1 MASKLVIVESPAKAR
16 TLNKILGRSY
26 SVKAS
31 VGHVRDLPRASL
43 GVDIDRGFIPQY
55 VIPAEKKKIVG
66 EIKKAASKAS
76 SIYLATDPDREGEAI
91 SWHLVQAARLGKDD
105 IPVQRVVFQE
115 ITKDAVQ
122 EAFQSPRS
130 IDMNLVNAQQA
141 RRILDR
147 LVGYKLSPLLWRKVQ
162 RGLSAGRVQSVA
174 VRMIVDREREI
185 QNFISKEYW
194 IMEVELAPPEE
205 KEASFKARLFAL
217 ADGTK
222 LDIGNKDETE
232 RVTADLEKAGYAVKA
247 VVTKQVARQP
257 APPFITSTLQQ
268 EAWQKMHFTAGRTMA
283 VAQQLYEGLPLGKEG
298 SVGLI
303 TYMRTDSTHVAASAI
318 SEAREFI
325 GEKYGAKFLPPKP
338 RSFVRKVKWA
348 QEAHEAIRP
357 TKIYRQPEQ
366 LRPFLNPAQL
376 KLYELIWKRMV
387 ASQMSAALYDT
398 TNVEIETSNAAAREA
413 IGSPKSSP
421 NFLGEKQ
428 PQGYLLKASSSVV
441 KFPGFMVV
449 YSESRNE
456 DERGESSDFIGVS
469 LPKLRIGEKLI
480 YMGTFPEQCFT
491 QPPPRYTEAT
501 LIKTLEQKGIGR
513 PSTYAP
519 ILSTIQERDYVNKA
533 DGKFH
538 PTELGIIVN
547 KILTEHFPKIVDPG
561 FTAQMEEQLDEIAQ
575 GKYEWI
581 AALQEFYPPFQD
593 MLDKAWINL
602 EKVNMTQMSEET
614 CPNCGRPMVI
624 KVGRFGKFLA
634 CSGYPDC
641 KTTMAY
647 VIKTGVPCPQ
657 CGGEL
662 VGKINRR
669 KKMFYGCRN
678 FPQCQFAINR
688 RPIAQPCPDCGNLL
702 VQDRGD
708 WAKCVACQRKVKLS
722 VPEKQKEEVAL

>member
-31 VGHVRDLPRASL
+31 LGHVRDLPRASL
-43 GVDIDRGFIPQY
+43 GVDIDKGFIPKY

-66 EIKKAASKAS
+66 EIKKVASKAS

-91 SWHLVQAARLGKDD
+91 SWHLVQAARLDKDD
-105 IPVQRVVFQE
+105 TPLQRIVFQE

-185 QNFISKEYW
+185 QNFIPQEYW
-194 IMEVELAPPEE
+194 IIEVELAPPEE

-222 LDIGNKDETE
+222 LDIGNKDEAD
-232 RVTADLEKAGYAVKA
+232 RVIADLEQAEYAVKSIQ
-247 VVTKQVARQP
+247 TKQLARQP

-268 EAWQKMHFTAGRTMA
+268 EAWQKLHFTAGRTMA
-283 VAQQLYEGLPLGKEG
+283 IAQQLYEGLPLGKEG

-303 TYMRTDSTHVAASAI
+303 TYMRTDSTHVANTAI

-338 RSFVRKVKWA
+338 RSFARKAKWA

-398 TNVEIETSNAAAREA
+398 TNVEIEASKA
-413 IGSPKSSP
+413 G
-421 NFLGEKQ
+421 GEKQ

-441 KFPGFMVV
+441 RFSGFIVV
-449 YSESRNE
+449 YSESRDE
-456 DERGESSDFIGVS
+456 DERGESFVS
-469 LPKLRIGEKLI
+469 LPKLRIGDKLI
-480 YMGTFPEQCFT
+480 YLGTFPEQCFT

-501 LIKTLEQKGIGR
+501 LIKALEQKGIGR

-533 DGKFH
+533 DGKFQ
-538 PTELGIIVN
+538 PTELGIMVN
-547 KILTEHFPKIVDPG
+547 KILTAHFPKIVDPG

-602 EKVNMTQMSEET
+602 EKVSMTQVSEET

-641 KTTMAY
+641 KTTMPY
-647 VIKTGVPCPQ
+647 TVKTGVSCPQ

-662 VGKINRR
+662 VKRIS
-669 KKMFYGCRN
+669 KKKKKVFYGCSK
-678 FPQCQFAINR
+678 FPKCQFTVNR

-702 VQDRGD
+702 VQYRGD
-708 WAKCVACQRKVKLS
+708 WAKCVACQRKVRLS
-722 VPEKQKEEVAL
+722 GPEKQKEGVAL

>member
-31 VGHVRDLPRASL
+31 LGHVRDLPRASL
-43 GVDIDRGFIPQY
+43 GVDIDKGFIPQY
-55 VIPAEKKKIVG
+55 VIPAKKKKIVG
-66 EIKKAASKAS
+66 EIKKAASKAN

-91 SWHLVQAARLGKDD
+91 SWHLVQAARLEKED

-130 IDMNLVNAQQA
+130 IDMNLVDAQQA

-185 QNFISKEYW
+185 QDFIPQEYW
-194 IMEVELAPPEE
+194 IMEVELAPPEG
-205 KEASFKARLFAL
+205 KKVSFRARLFAL

-222 LDIGNKDETE
+222 LDIGSKDEAE
-232 RVTADLEKAGYAVKA
+232 RVTAYLEKAEYAVKA
-247 VVTKQVARQP
+247 VATKQVTRQP

-268 EAWQKMHFTAGRTMA
+268 EAWQRLRFTAGRTMA
-283 VAQQLYEGLPLGKEG
+283 IAQQLYEGLPLGKEG

-303 TYMRTDSTHVAASAI
+303 TYMRTDSTHVVASAI
-318 SEAREFI
+318 SEVRKFI
-325 GEKYGAKFLPPKP
+325 NEQYGAKFLPPKA
-338 RSFVRKVKWA
+338 RSFVKKAKWA

-366 LRPFLNPAQL
+366 LRPFLDPAQL

-387 ASQMSAALYDT
+387 ASQMATALYDA
-398 TNVEIETSNAAAREA
+398 TNVEVEASNAAARKA
-413 IGSPKSSP
+413 TPKSSP

-441 KFPGFMVV
+441 KFSGFMVV
-449 YSESRNE
+449 YSESRDE
-456 DERGESSDFIGVS
+456 DERGEGSDFIGVS
-469 LPKLRIGEKLI
+469 LPKLRIGDKLI
-480 YMGTFPEQCFT
+480 YLGIFPEQCFT

-501 LIKTLEQKGIGR
+501 LIKALEQKGIGR

-533 DGKFH
+533 NGRFH
-538 PTELGIIVN
+538 PTELGITVN
-547 KILTEHFPKIVDPG
+547 KILAEHFPKIVDPG
-561 FTAQMEEQLDEIAQ
+561 FTAQMEEQLDEIAR

-593 MLDKAWINL
+593 TLDKAWINL
-602 EKVNMTQMSEET
+602 EKVSLTQMSEET

-641 KTTMAY
+641 KTTMPYA
-647 VIKTGVPCPQ
+647 VKTGVSCPQ
-657 CGGEL
+657 CGSEL
-662 VGKINRR
+662 V
-669 KKMFYGCRN
+669 KKVSKKKKVFYGCSN
-678 FPQCQFAINR
+678 FPKCKFAVNR

-702 VQDRGD
+702 VQYGGD
-708 WAKCVACQRKVKLS
+708 WAKCVACQHKVKLS
-722 VPEKQKEEVAL
+722 GLEEQKDEVAL

>member
-26 SVKAS
+26 NVKAS
-31 VGHVRDLPRASL
+31 LGHVRDLPRASL
-43 GVDIDRGFIPQY
+43 GVDIDKGFIPQY
-55 VIPAEKKKIVG
+55 VIPTKKKKIVG
-66 EIKKAASKAS
+66 EIKKAASKAGF
-76 SIYLATDPDREGEAI
+76 IYLATDPDREGEAI
-91 SWHLVQAARLGKDD
+91 SWHLVQAAKLDKDD
-105 IPVQRVVFQE
+105 RPVQRVVFQE

-122 EAFQSPRS
+122 NAFQSPRS

-147 LVGYKLSPLLWRKVQ
+147 LVGYKLSPFLWRKVQ

-174 VRMIVDREREI
+174 VRMVVDREQEI
-185 QNFISKEYW
+185 QNFISQEYW

-205 KEASFKARLFAL
+205 KGASFKARLFAL
-217 ADGTK
+217 ADGTT
-222 LDIGNKDETE
+222 LDIGSKDEAE
-232 RVTADLEKAGYAVKA
+232 RVTADLEKAEYAVKA
-247 VVTKQVARQP
+247 VATKQVARQP

-268 EAWQKMHFTAGRTMA
+268 EAWQRLHFTAGRTMA
-283 VAQQLYEGLPLGKEG
+283 IAQQLYEGLPLGKEG

-338 RSFVRKVKWA
+338 RSFVRKAKWA

-398 TNVEIETSNAAAREA
+398 TSVEIEASNTAVSEKV
-413 IGSPKSSP
+413 GSLKSSP

-441 KFPGFMVV
+441 KFPGFMDV
-449 YSESRNE
+449 YSEGKDEN
-456 DERGESSDFIGVS
+456 ERGERFVS
-469 LPKLRIGEKLI
+469 LPRLRIGDKLI
-480 YMGTFPEQCFT
+480 YLGIFPEQCFT

-501 LIKTLEQKGIGR
+501 LIKALEQKGIGR

-538 PTELGIIVN
+538 PTELGIVVN
-547 KILTEHFPKIVDPG
+547 KILAENFPKIVDPS
-561 FTAQMEEQLDEIAQ
+561 FTAQMEEQLDEIAR
-575 GKYEWI
+575 GKYKWI

-602 EKVNMTQMSEET
+602 EKVNLTRMSEET

-641 KTTMAY
+641 KTTMPYA
-647 VIKTGVPCPQ
+647 VKTGVPCPQ

-662 VGKINRR
+662 VKRIS
-669 KKMFYGCRN
+669 KKKKVFYGCSK
-678 FPQCQFAINR
+678 FPDCQFAVNR

-702 VQDRGD
+702 VQYRGD
-708 WAKCVACQRKVKLS
+708 WAKCVACQRKVELS
-722 VPEKQKEEVAL
+722 GPEKQKEGVAL

>member
-1 MASKLVIVESPAKAR
+1 VASKLVIVESPAKAR

-26 SVKAS
+26 NVKAS
-31 VGHVRDLPRASL
+31 LGHVRDLPRASL
-43 GVDIDRGFIPQY
+43 GVDIDKGFIPKY
-55 VIPAEKKKIVG
+55 VIPAAKKKIVG
-66 EIKKAASKAS
+66 EIQKAASKAS

-91 SWHLVQAARLGKDD
+91 SWHLVQAARLDKDE
-105 IPVQRVVFQE
+105 IPVQRVVFHE

-174 VRMIVDREREI
+174 VRMIVDREQEI
-185 QNFISKEYW
+185 QDFIPQEYW
-194 IMEVELAPPEE
+194 IIEVELAPLEE
-205 KEASFKARLFAL
+205 KKASFKARLFAL
-217 ADGTK
+217 ANGTK
-222 LDIGNKDETE
+222 LDIGNKDEAE
-232 RVTADLEKAGYAVKA
+232 RVTADLEEAEYAVRA
-247 VVTKQVARQP
+247 VVTKQIAHQP

-283 VAQQLYEGLPLGKEG
+283 IAQQLYEGLPLGKEG

-325 GEKYGAKFLPPKP
+325 SEKYGAKFLPPKP
-338 RSFVRKVKWA
+338 RSFARKAKFA

-366 LRPFLNPAQL
+366 LKSFLDSSQL

-387 ASQMSAALYDT
+387 ASQMAAALYDT
-398 TNVEIETSNAAAREA
+398 TNVEIEASNT
-413 IGSPKSSP
+413 
-421 NFLGEKQ
+421 EKQ
-428 PQGYLLKASSSVV
+428 TQGYLLKASSSVA
-441 KFPGFMVV
+441 KFPGFMAV
-449 YSESRNE
+449 YSESRDE
-456 DERGESSDFIGVS
+456 DERGDTSDFIGVS
-469 LPKLRIGEKLI
+469 LPKLRIGDKLI
-480 YMGTFPEQCFT
+480 YLGTFPEQCFT
-491 QPPPRYTEAT
+491 QPPSRYTEAT
-501 LIKTLEQKGIGR
+501 LIKALEQKGIGR

-538 PTELGIIVN
+538 PTELGITVN
-547 KILTEHFPKIVDPG
+547 KILTAHFPKIVDPG
-561 FTAQMEEQLDEIAQ
+561 FTAQMEEQLDEIAR
-575 GKYEWI
+575 GKHAWI

-602 EKVNMTQMSEET
+602 EKVSMTQVSEET
-614 CPNCGRPMVI
+614 CPKCGRPMVI

-641 KTTMAY
+641 KTTMPY
-647 VIKTGVPCPQ
+647 VVKTGVSCPQ

-662 VGKINRR
+662 VKRIS
-669 KKMFYGCRN
+669 KKKKKVFYGCSKY
-678 FPQCQFAINR
+678 PKCQFTVNR
-688 RPIAQPCPDCGNLL
+688 KPVAQPCPSCGNLL
-702 VQDRGD
+702 VQYRGD
-708 WAKCVACQRKVKLS
+708 WARCVACQRKVKPS
-722 VPEKQKEEVAL
+722 ETEKQKEGIAL

>member
-1 MASKLVIVESPAKAR
+1 MATKLVIVESPAKAR
-16 TLNKILGRSY
+16 TLDRVLGRTY

-31 VGHVRDLPRASL
+31 LGHVRDLPKASL
-43 GVDIDRGFIPQY
+43 GVDIDKGFTPKY
-55 VIPAEKKKIVG
+55 VIPAEKKRIVG

-91 SWHLVQAARLGKDD
+91 SWHLVQAAKLNEDK
-105 IPVQRVVFQE
+105 IPIRRVVFHE
-115 ITKDAVQ
+115 ITEGAVR

-185 QNFISKEYW
+185 QNFVPQEYW
-194 IMEVELAPPEE
+194 IIEVELAPPEE

-222 LDIGNKDETE
+222 LDISNKDEADK
-232 RVTADLEKAGYAVKA
+232 VIADLEKAEYTVKA

-257 APPFITSTLQQ
+257 APPFTTSTLQQ
-268 EAWQKMHFTAGRTMA
+268 EAWQKLHFTAGRTMTI
-283 VAQQLYEGLPLGKEG
+283 AQQLYEGLPLGKEG

-303 TYMRTDSTHVAASAI
+303 TYMRTDSTRVAASAI

-325 GEKYGAKFLPPKP
+325 KEKYGAKFLPPKP
-338 RSFVRKVKWA
+338 RSFARKAKWA

-357 TKIYRQPEQ
+357 TRIHRQPEQ
-366 LRPFLNPAQL
+366 LKPFLDPAQL

-398 TNVEIETSNAAAREA
+398 TSVEIEARSA
-413 IGSPKSSP
+413 
-421 NFLGEKQ
+421 EKQ
-428 PQGYLLKASSSVV
+428 LRWHQGYLLKASSSVV
-441 KFPGFMVV
+441 KFLGFMAV
-449 YSESRNE
+449 YGENRAE
-456 DERGESSDFIGVS
+456 DEGEDSSGFIGVS
-469 LPKLRIGEKLI
+469 LPKLRIGDKLI
-480 YMGTFPEQCFT
+480 YLGIFPERCFT

-501 LIKTLEQKGIGR
+501 LIKALEQKGIGR

-519 ILSTIQERDYVNKA
+519 ILSTIQERDYVNKVE
-533 DGKFH
+533 GKFH
-538 PTELGIIVN
+538 PTELGVTVN
-547 KILTEHFPKIVDPG
+547 DILTEHFPKIVDLG
-561 FTAQMEEQLDEIAQ
+561 FTARMEEQLDEIAQ
-575 GKYEWI
+575 GKYEWV

-593 MLDKAWINL
+593 MLNKAWMNL
-602 EKVNMTQMSEET
+602 EKISVIQTSEEK
-614 CPNCGRPMVI
+614 CPNCGRPMAI

-634 CSGYPDC
+634 CSGYPAC
-641 KTTMAY
+641 KTTMPYA
-647 VIKTGVPCPQ
+647 VKTGVSCPH

-662 VGKINRR
+662 VKRISKR
-669 KKMFYGCRN
+669 KKVFYGCSQ
-678 FPQCQFAINR
+678 FPKCQFAVNR
-688 RPIAQPCPDCGNLL
+688 KPVAQPCPSCGNLL
-702 VQDRGD
+702 VQYRGD
-708 WAKCVACQRKVKLS
+708 WAKCVACQRTVKIS
-722 VPEKQKEEVAL
+722 APEKQKEEVTL

>member
-1 MASKLVIVESPAKAR
+1 
-16 TLNKILGRSY
+16 
-26 SVKAS
+26 
-31 VGHVRDLPRASL
+31 LPRASL
-43 GVDIDRGFIPQY
+43 GVDIDKGFVPKY

-76 SIYLATDPDREGEAI
+76 AIYLATDPDREGEAI
-91 SWHLVQAARLGKDD
+91 SWHLVQATKLDKDD
-105 IPVQRVVFQE
+105 RPVQRVAFHE

-174 VRMIVDREREI
+174 VRLIVDREREI
-185 QNFISKEYW
+185 QDFIPQEYW
-194 IMEVELAPPEE
+194 IMEVELAKPEE
-205 KEASFKARLFAL
+205 KKASFKARLFAL

-222 LDIGNKDETE
+222 LDIGNKDEAD
-232 RVTADLEKAGYAVKA
+232 RVTADLEKAEYTVKA
-247 VVTKQVARQP
+247 VVTKQIARQP

-268 EAWQKMHFTAGRTMA
+268 EAWQKLHFTAGRTMA
-283 VAQQLYEGLPLGKEG
+283 IAQQLYEGLPLGKEG

-303 TYMRTDSTHVAASAI
+303 TYMRTDSTRVAASAI

-338 RSFVRKVKWA
+338 RSFARKAKWA

-366 LRPFLNPAQL
+366 IRPFLDPAQL

-387 ASQMSAALYDT
+387 ASQMSAALYDI
-398 TNVEIETSNAAAREA
+398 TNVEIEAGNTAASKA
-413 IGSPKSSP
+413 IESPKKSAY
-421 NFLGEKQ
+421 FWGKKQ

-449 YSESRNE
+449 YSESKDE

-469 LPKLRIGEKLI
+469 LPKLIIGDKLI
-480 YMGTFPEQCFT
+480 YLGTFTEQCFT

-538 PTELGIIVN
+538 PTELGITVN
-547 KILTEHFPKIVDPG
+547 KILTAHFPTIVDPG

-581 AALQEFYPPFQD
+581 AALREFYPPFQD

-602 EKVNMTQMSEET
+602 EKVSMTQVTEET

-641 KTTMAY
+641 KTTMPY
-647 VIKTGVPCPQ
+647 MVKTGVSCPR
-657 CGGEL
+657 CGSEL
-662 VGKINRR
+662 VKRIS
-669 KKMFYGCRN
+669 KKKKVFYGCSK
-678 FPQCQFAINR
+678 FPKCQFAVNR
-688 RPIAQPCPDCGNLL
+688 RPIAQPCPGCGNLL
-702 VQDRGD
+702 VQYRGD

-722 VPEKQKEEVAL
+722 EPEKQKEGVAL

>member
-31 VGHVRDLPRASL
+31 LGHVRDLPRSSL
-43 GVDIDRGFIPQY
+43 GVDIDKGFIPKY
-55 VIPAEKKKIVG
+55 VIPARKKKIVG

-76 SIYLATDPDREGEAI
+76 AIYLATDPDREGEAI
-91 SWHLVQAARLGKDD
+91 SWHLVQAARLDKDD
-105 IPVQRVVFQE
+105 RPVQRVVFHE
-115 ITKDAVQ
+115 ITEDAVQ

-174 VRMIVDREREI
+174 VRLVVDREREI
-185 QNFISKEYW
+185 QDFIPQEYW
-194 IMEVELAPPEE
+194 IMEVELAPLEE

-222 LDIGNKDETE
+222 LDIGRKDEAE
-232 RVTADLEKAGYAVKA
+232 RVTADLEKAEYVVKA

-268 EAWQKMHFTAGRTMA
+268 EAWQKLHFTAGRTMA
-283 VAQQLYEGLPLGKEG
+283 IAQQLYEGLPLGKEG

-338 RSFVRKVKWA
+338 RSFARKAKWA

-357 TKIYRQPEQ
+357 TKISRQPEQ
-366 LRPFLNPAQL
+366 LKPFLDPAQL

-387 ASQMSAALYDT
+387 ASQMSATLYDT
-398 TNVEIETSNAAAREA
+398 TNVEIEASNTAASKA
-413 IGSPKSSP
+413 IGSPKNSAH
-421 NFLGEKQ
+421 FLGEKQ

-449 YSESRNE
+449 YSESRDE

-469 LPKLRIGEKLI
+469 LPKLRIGDKLI
-480 YMGTFPEQCFT
+480 YLGIFPEQCFT

-501 LIKTLEQKGIGR
+501 LIKALEQKGIGR

-538 PTELGIIVN
+538 PTELGITVN
-547 KILTEHFPKIVDPG
+547 KILTAHFPKIVDPG

-575 GKYEWI
+575 GKHAWI

-593 MLDKAWINL
+593 MLDKAWVNL
-602 EKVNMTQMSEET
+602 EKVSMTQVSEET
-614 CPNCGRPMVI
+614 CPNCGRPMVV

-641 KTTMAY
+641 KTTMSYA
-647 VIKTGVPCPQ
+647 VKTGVSCPR

-662 VGKINRR
+662 VEKIS
-669 KKMFYGCRN
+669 KKKKVFYGCSK
-678 FPQCQFAINR
+678 FPQCKFAVNR
-688 RPIAQPCPDCGNLL
+688 RPIAQPCPGCGKLL
-702 VQDRGD
+702 VQYRGD

-722 VPEKQKEEVAL
+722 EPEKQKEEVAL

>member
-1 MASKLVIVESPAKAR
+1 MAGKLVIVESPAKAR

-31 VGHVRDLPRASL
+31 LGHVRDLPRASL
-43 GVDIDRGFIPQY
+43 GVNIDKGFIPQY
-55 VIPAEKKKIVG
+55 VIPTKKKKTVG
-66 EIKKAASKAS
+66 EIKKAASKAG

-91 SWHLVQAARLGKDD
+91 SWHLVQAARLEKEN
-105 IPVQRVVFQE
+105 IPVQRVVFHE
-115 ITKDAVQ
+115 ITKEAVQ

-130 IDMNLVNAQQA
+130 IDMNLVDAQQA

-185 QNFISKEYW
+185 QDFIPQEYW

-222 LDIGNKDETE
+222 LDIGSKDEAE
-232 RVTADLEKAGYAVKA
+232 MVTAYLEKAEYAVKS

-257 APPFITSTLQQ
+257 GPPFTTSTLQQ
-268 EAWQKMHFTAGRTMA
+268 EAWRRLHFTAGRTMA
-283 VAQQLYEGLPLGKEG
+283 IAQQLYEGLPLGKEG

-318 SEAREFI
+318 SEVRKFI
-325 GEKYGAKFLPPKP
+325 NEKYGAKFLPPKA
-338 RSFVRKVKWA
+338 RSFVKKAKWA
-348 QEAHEAIRP
+348 QEAHEGIRP
-357 TKIYRQPEQ
+357 TKVYRQPEQ
-366 LRPFLNPAQL
+366 LKPFLNPAQL

-398 TNVEIETSNAAAREA
+398 TNVDIEASNAAASEA
-413 IGSPKSSP
+413 RSESSP
-421 NFLGEKQ
+421 NFLNEKQ

-441 KFPGFMVV
+441 KFSGFIVV
-449 YSESRNE
+449 YSESKDE
-456 DERGESSDFIGVS
+456 DERGENSNFIGVS
-469 LPKLRIGEKLI
+469 LPKLRIGDKLI
-480 YMGTFPEQCFT
+480 YLGIFPEQCFT

-501 LIKTLEQKGIGR
+501 LIKALEQKGIGR

-533 DGKFH
+533 NGRFH
-538 PTELGIIVN
+538 PTELGITVN
-547 KILTEHFPKIVDPG
+547 KILAEHFPKIVDPD
-561 FTAQMEEQLDEIAQ
+561 FTAQMEEQLDEIAR

-581 AALQEFYPPFQD
+581 AALREFYPPFQD
-593 MLDKAWINL
+593 TLDKAWINL
-602 EKVNMTQMSEET
+602 EKVSLTQMSEET

-641 KTTMAY
+641 KTTMPYA
-647 VIKTGVPCPQ
+647 IKTGVSCPQ
-657 CGGEL
+657 CGSEL
-662 VGKINRR
+662 V
-669 KKMFYGCRN
+669 KKVSKKKKVFYGCSN
-678 FPQCQFAINR
+678 FPKCKFAVNR
-688 RPIAQPCPDCGNLL
+688 KPIAQPCPDCGNLL
-702 VQDRGD
+702 VQYGED
-708 WAKCVACQRKVKLS
+708 WAKCVACQHKVKLS
-722 VPEKQKEEVAL
+722 GMEKQKDEADL